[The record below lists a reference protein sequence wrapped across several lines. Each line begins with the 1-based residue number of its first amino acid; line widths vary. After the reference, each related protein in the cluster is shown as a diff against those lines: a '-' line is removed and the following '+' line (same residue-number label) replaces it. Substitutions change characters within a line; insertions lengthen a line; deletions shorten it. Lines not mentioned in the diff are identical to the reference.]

1 MPIISM
7 FFGIIV
13 RMFYYDN
20 KQHHLPHFHLE
31 YGEFK
36 AVVSLTD
43 GKMLEGNFPND
54 KMKLVLAWMVIH
66 NDKLFANWSLAIG
79 GEKIFKIESLK

>member
-13 RMFYYDN
+13 RMFYFDN
-20 KQHHLPHFHLE
+20 KQHHLPHIHLE

-66 NDKLFANWSLAIG
+66 NDELFANWSLAIG

>member
-1 MPIISM
+1 MPHIH
-7 FFGIIV
+7 V
-13 RMFYYDN
+13 
-20 KQHHLPHFHLE
+20 E

-36 AVVSLTD
+36 AVVSLID
-43 GKMLEGNFPND
+43 GNLLEGNFPND

-66 NDKLFANWSLAIG
+66 NDELKANWSLAIG